1 MASLS
6 PIDILDIK
14 GNKCN
19 FYERDRGL
27 RSKEELFISHVA
39 KIQKK
44 LDFSKFFQ
52 GKIKLFHKL
61 N

>member
-6 PIDILDIK
+6 PTDILDIK

-19 FYERDRGL
+19 FYERDREL
-27 RSKEELFISHVA
+27 CSKEELLISHVA
-39 KIQKK
+39 KIQNKF
-44 LDFSKFFQ
+44 DFSKFFQ
-52 GKIKLFHKL
+52 EKIKLFSKL